1 MASAKYILDFEKPI
15 VELEKKIQ
23 EMKESSAS
31 EHIDLSEDIT
41 KLESKLDQLRQNIFS
56 KLTNWQRVQLARHP
70 ERPYPLDYIER
81 ICSNFEE
88 LHGDRYFGDD
98 HAVVAVMGIIENEKV
113 MICAHQKG
121 RDTKSNLYRNF
132 GMPNPEGLRKALRV
146 MKLGAKF
153 GRPIVTF
160 IDTPGAFPGK
170 GAEERGISDAI
181 ARNLYEMATLP
192 VPILTVVTGEGG
204 SGGALALSV
213 ADRILMMEY
222 SMYSVISPEGCASIL
237 YRDSTKAS
245 IAADSLKL
253 TAPDLLELKVVDG
266 TIPEPIGG
274 AHRNYDE
281 MAKILKARIL
291 KELNELKKMD
301 TEQRINERIEK
312 YGKMGFWEE

>member
-1 MASAKYILDFEKPI
+1 MATAKYILDFEKPI

-23 EMKESSAS
+23 EMKESSAG
-31 EHIDLSEDIT
+31 EHIDLSDDIS
-41 KLESKLDQLRQNIFS
+41 KLEAKLDQLRQSIFS

-98 HAVVAVMGIIENEKV
+98 HAVVAGLGIIDSEKV
-113 MICAHQKG
+113 IFCAHQKG

-132 GMPNPEGLRKALRV
+132 GMPNPEGLRKAIRV

-153 GRPIVTF
+153 NRPIVTF

-192 VPILTVVTGEGG
+192 VPILTIVTGEGG

-213 ADRILMMEY
+213 GDRILMMEY

-237 YRDSTKAS
+237 YRDSAKAP

-253 TAPDLLELKVVDG
+253 TAPDLLKLNVVDG
-266 TIPEPIGG
+266 TIPEPVGG

-281 MAKILKARIL
+281 MANILKTRIL
-291 KELNELKKMD
+291 KELSELKKMD
-301 TEQRINERIEK
+301 PEKRINDRIEK